1 MSDHRPASGVRYAL
15 TRSRIAP
22 DHLVYEGF
30 AHLPASDVPLT
41 VRVEVPSGAVLA
53 TATPTEDVPADRA
66 ADLAKQVT
74 PLVRA
79 ATKSEIAQ
87 GETPPRKIV
96 RWRADRAS

>member
-1 MSDHRPASGVRYAL
+1 MSDHRPANGVRYAL

-30 AHLPASDVPLT
+30 AHLPDADVPLT
-41 VRVEVPSGAVLA
+41 VRVDVPSGAVLA
-53 TATPTEDVPADRA
+53 TATPTESVPEDRA

-79 ATKSEIAQ
+79 ATKSEIAE
-87 GETPPRKIV
+87 GATPPRKIV
-96 RWRADRAS
+96 RWRTPRSS